1 MVIIKIT
8 LWTDR
13 WILLFLQVF
22 TSTLMIMVRVRKKS
36 FDRKKKRRNIFLF
49 LKFFESRSFDS
60 PYPFLLDNFQIE
72 SDNLDNG
79 MSIVF
84 KLFIH
89 CTMKKSRASY
99 FLIDFVTCCFN
110 KRQTNLSEPYRCKT
124 DRVADILI
132 NLIDI
137 DIIG

>member
-1 MVIIKIT
+1 
-8 LWTDR
+8 
-13 WILLFLQVF
+13 
-22 TSTLMIMVRVRKKS
+22 MVRVKKKS
-36 FDRKKKRRNIFLF
+36 FDRKKERKKRRDIFLF

-89 CTMKKSRASY
+89 STMKKSRASY
-99 FLIDFVTCCFN
+99 FLIDFVTCRFN

>member
-1 MVIIKIT
+1 
-8 LWTDR
+8 
-13 WILLFLQVF
+13 
-22 TSTLMIMVRVRKKS
+22 MVRVKKKKS
-36 FDRKKKRRNIFLF
+36 FDRKKERKKRRDIFLF

-60 PYPFLLDNFQIE
+60 PFLLDNFQIE

-99 FLIDFVTCCFN
+99 FLIDFVTCRFN

>member
-1 MVIIKIT
+1 MDIV
-8 LWTDR
+8 
-13 WILLFLQVF
+13 VF
-22 TSTLMIMVRVRKKS
+22 ASFYIHIDDYGSSKKKKS
-36 FDRKKKRRNIFLF
+36 FNRKKERKKRRDIFLF

-72 SDNLDNG
+72 SDNLDNR

-99 FLIDFVTCCFN
+99 FLIDFVTCRFN
-110 KRQTNLSEPYRCKT
+110 KRQTNLSESYRCKT

>member
-1 MVIIKIT
+1 MDIV
-8 LWTDR
+8 
-13 WILLFLQVF
+13 VF
-22 TSTLMIMVRVRKKS
+22 ASFYIHIDDYGSSKKKS
-36 FDRKKKRRNIFLF
+36 FDRKKERKKRRDIFLF

-60 PYPFLLDNFQIE
+60 PFLLDNFQIE

-99 FLIDFVTCCFN
+99 FLIDFVTCRFN

>member
-1 MVIIKIT
+1 MDIV
-8 LWTDR
+8 
-13 WILLFLQVF
+13 VF
-22 TSTLMIMVRVRKKS
+22 ASFYIHIDDYGSSKKKNHSIERKKE
-36 FDRKKKRRNIFLF
+36 RKEGIF

-60 PYPFLLDNFQIE
+60 PFLLDNFQIE

-99 FLIDFVTCCFN
+99 FLIDFVTCRFN